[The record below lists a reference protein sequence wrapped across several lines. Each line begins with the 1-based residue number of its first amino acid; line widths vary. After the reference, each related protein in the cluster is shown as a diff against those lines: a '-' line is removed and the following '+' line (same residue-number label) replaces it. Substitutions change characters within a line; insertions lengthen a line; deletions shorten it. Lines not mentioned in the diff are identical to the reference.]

1 MLMHEIE
8 NVLTLRNKLG
18 EGPLWHPQ
26 QKLLYWVDIEA
37 SQIFRYDPSSGKHHA
52 YQMDKPVGALAFRQ
66 AGGFML
72 AAEDG
77 FSSWDIDSG
86 LLEPIADPEADKAD
100 GRFNDGKVDRRGR
113 FWAGTMTIE
122 GASSALYRLDA
133 DGSVHKIESGITIS
147 NGLGWS
153 PDNKTMYFTDTMIHT
168 IYAYDFDL
176 ESGSLSNRRVFAQD
190 PDAPGLPDGL
200 CVDSE
205 GCVWTAR
212 ILDWRII
219 RYDPDGKIEREIRLP
234 VKNPTSCCFGGENLD
249 ELYVTTAS
257 IGLTDDEARSQTQ
270 AGDLF
275 RVHTGI
281 KGQPEPMFAG

>member
-1 MLMHEIE
+1 MNEIE
-8 NVLTLRNKLG
+8 HVLTLRNKLG

-52 YQMDKPVGALAFRQ
+52 FQMDKTVGALAFRQ
-66 AGGFML
+66 AGGFIL
-72 AAEDG
+72 AAGDG
-77 FSSWDIDSG
+77 FSTWDIDSG
-86 LLEPIADPEADKAD
+86 LLEPIADPEANKAD

-113 FWAGTMTIE
+113 FWAGTMTVE

-133 DGSVHKIESGITIS
+133 DGLVHKIESGITIS

-176 ESGSLSNRRVFAQD
+176 ESGTLSNRRVFAQD

-257 IGLTDDEARSQTQ
+257 IGLTDDEAGTQTQ